1 MNLLRTY
8 ETTLGIPLDNM
19 YACVEAHLDVAVG
32 VKQVVAGGDAMAALK
47 TDGSVLMWS
56 NGSAARLAGGG
67 VEQSVVGGSAMAA
80 LKRDGSVLTWG
91 QRFCWRRQQQCRNPA
106 RQRCHA
112 SRCRRRCHGRIED

>member
-1 MNLLRTY
+1 
-8 ETTLGIPLDNM
+8 
-19 YACVEAHLDVAVG
+19 
-32 VKQVVAGGDAMAALK
+32 MAALK